1 MKKKYTIEEFK
12 EMFKEAETKAV
23 EEFDEHIRGI
33 QKERG
38 QKENMTGFMMGLQNM
53 IIISMLERHLF
64 EKEK

>member
-23 EEFDEHIRGI
+23 EEFDKHIREI

-38 QKENMTGFMMGLQNM
+38 QEENMTGFMMGLQNM
-53 IIISMLERHLF
+53 VIISMLEHHLF

>member
-1 MKKKYTIEEFK
+1 MKKKYTTEEFK

-23 EEFDEHIRGI
+23 EEFDERIRGI